1 MAARATSSGTISFG
15 LVSIPVKVYTATRS
29 KSVHFNMLHEP
40 DRSRLKQQYVC
51 ATCGEVVPRSDTV
64 RGYEYA
70 RDQYVVLSEA
80 ELKALE
86 TKSDKSIEIEG
97 FLPIDQVDPIYF
109 DKAQLL
115 GPDKGGAKAYRLLN
129 EAMLTMGR
137 VAVGRFKTRGREQL
151 VLIRPRGRGLVLHG
165 LFYADEVGSFE
176 DIEFGDEVEL
186 RKGELELAE
195 QLIEQLGEESFA
207 PDQYEDRYRQAVL
220 AAVDQKIAGQEVVV
234 AKAPEA
240 REPIIDLVA
249 ALKRSLEEHG
259 AAGAGRQRTR
269 KPAVAKGKPALTTGK
284 PAAAKAKAKS
294 TSKRRASS

>member
-15 LVSIPVKVYTATRS
+15 LVNIPVKVYTATRS
-29 KSVHFNMLHEP
+29 KSVHFNMLHAT
-40 DRSRLKQQYVC
+40 DRSRLKQQYLC
-51 ATCGEVVPRSDTV
+51 ATCGEAVPRSDTV

-86 TKSDKSIEIEG
+86 TKSDKSIEIEA
-97 FLPIDQVDPIYF
+97 FVPIDQVDPIYF

-115 GPDKGGAKAYRLLN
+115 GPDKGGQKAYRLLN

-137 VAVGRFKTRGREQL
+137 VAIGRFKTRGKEQL
-151 VLIRPRGRGLVLHG
+151 VLIRPRGRGLMLHG
-165 LFYADEVGSFE
+165 LFYADEVSSFD
-176 DIEFGDEVEL
+176 DIEFGDEVEP
-186 RKGELELAE
+186 RAGELDLAQ
-195 QLIEQLGEESFA
+195 QLIEQLGSERFQ

-234 AKAPEA
+234 AAAPEA

-249 ALKRSLEEHG
+249 ALKKSLE
-259 AAGAGRQRTR
+259 GRGSSEPDAPRKR
-269 KPAVAKGKPALTTGK
+269 KPAVAKGKASATKG
-284 PAAAKAKAKS
+284 KAKS
-294 TSKRRASS
+294 SGKKRASR